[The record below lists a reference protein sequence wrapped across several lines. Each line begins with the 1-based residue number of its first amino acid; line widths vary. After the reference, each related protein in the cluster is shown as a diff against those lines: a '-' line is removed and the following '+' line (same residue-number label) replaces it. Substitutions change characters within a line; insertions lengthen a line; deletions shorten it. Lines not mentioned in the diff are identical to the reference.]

1 MPSHTEK
8 EREKARIAARVA
20 ATSARIGEDITKRGA
35 PRPVAQGPA
44 LEPKATSQAILTTPT
59 SVSTI
64 LAGETALKREKKA
77 TQVKRR

>member
-1 MPSHTEK
+1 MAQTDK

-20 ATSARIGEDITKRGA
+20 ATSARTGEDLSKRGA

-44 LEPKATSQAILTTPT
+44 LEPKATSQAILVTPT

-77 TQVKRR
+77 TKPR